1 MSIYS
6 TVESGTSGHKSR
18 FSKSLSKRMMY
29 DCRFHELIPV
39 LKRFVLPGDVWRIG
53 GDALIRFQPMLS
65 PTLTPNNFR
74 VRYFFVPLRLIEENA
89 ELIITGSKNGKLFQ
103 IDEDHPL
110 PEFND
115 FLASASSAAK
125 KTVPKYGFWDYMN
138 VQTGDYKNFTNKEFF
153 PAEYWYKGY
162 LRIKFD
168 FYRDE
173 NYDSE
178 DDFDTWWNT
187 KKGEAAAAPIEFS
200 KLSKDYFVS
209 ALPWQLKGVAPVLEV
224 TGDASMS
231 GWDFGEASEKL
242 GVVSNK
248 LALAL
253 KQSVGAI
260 GANLVAGTNIP
271 PLTIGQDNTNWDT
284 VQERENYLNDFTS
297 KFENALNNGAGE
309 LNINGL
315 GFNADELRTMMAQT
329 RIFERLARC
338 GSRYVEYLRSN
349 FGIAPADGT
358 LQRAQYLGGWKI
370 PIVTSEVL
378 QTAEDGSTPVGTM
391 RGHGI
396 SRGGNRIQTFIAKE
410 FGLLFGLAE
419 VRPNVI
425 YTTGIN
431 RQLTYKRR
439 FDFFN
444 PSFQHLSEQEVRNG
458 ELFVNFTADDQGNYD
473 NDDTL
478 GFQAYANEL
487 RSYQDEAV
495 ADMRDGLGFWNQ
507 ALDFST
513 RPNVSGL
520 MTAENHLLSFNK
532 PFGYQSTD
540 ARPII
545 VDFYNLI
552 DCYRPMVR
560 YATPGLVDH
569 L

>member
-6 TVESGTSGHKSR
+6 TVESGTSMHRSR
-18 FSKSLSKRMMY
+18 FSKSLSKRMLY

-89 ELIITGSKNGKLFQ
+89 ELILTGSKNGKLF
-103 IDEDHPL
+103 EASEENPL
-110 PEFND
+110 PEFAD
-115 FLASASSAAK
+115 FCANAASSSK
-125 KTVPKYGFWDYMN
+125 KVVSKYGFWDYMN
-138 VQTGDYKNFTNKEFF
+138 VQCGDYSIFTNKEFF

-187 KKGEAAAAPIEFS
+187 KKTEAAAAPIEFS

-209 ALPWQLKGVAPVLEV
+209 SLPWQLKGVAPVLEV
-224 TGDASMS
+224 TGEASIS
-231 GWDFGEASEKL
+231 GWDFGTIGDNDTNNLLTNYSDNSANFLINPNVPGNEDDFPFKNK
-242 GVVSNK
+242 SNK
-248 LALAL
+248 AQANIWS
-253 KQSVGAI
+253 KQFA
-260 GANLVAGTNIP
+260 
-271 PLTIGQDNTNWDT
+271 
-284 VQERENYLNDFTS
+284 
-297 KFENALNNGAGE
+297 NALNNAASD
-309 LNINGL
+309 ITVNGL
-315 GFNADELRTMMAQT
+315 GFNMDELRTMAAQT

-338 GSRYVEYLRSN
+338 GSRYVEYLRAN

-378 QTAEDGSTPVGTM
+378 QTAEPNAGSSRSVGSM
-391 RGHGI
+391 YGHGI
-396 SRGGNRIQTFIAKE
+396 SRGGNRIQTFRAKE
-410 FGLLFGLAE
+410 FGLLYGLAE
-419 VRPNVI
+419 VRPNVM

-431 RQLTYKRR
+431 RQLSYKRR

-458 ELFVNFTADDQGNYD
+458 ELYVNFDTNASATNVPDD

-495 ADMRDGLGFWNQ
+495 GDMRDGMKYWNQ
-507 ALDFST
+507 ALQPST
-513 RPNVSGL
+513 RPTVHGL
-520 MTAENHLLSFNK
+520 MSAENWLNNFNQ
-532 PFGYQSTD
+532 PFGYVSDTS
-540 ARPII
+540 RPII
-545 VDFYNLI
+545 VDFYNIL
-552 DCYRPMVR
+552 DVYRPMVR

>member
-18 FSKSLSKRMMY
+18 FSKSLSKRMLY

-39 LKRFVLPGDVWRIG
+39 LKRFCLPGDVWRIG
-53 GDALIRFQPMLS
+53 GDVLVRFQPMLS
-65 PTLTPNNFR
+65 PTLTPNSFR

-89 ELIITGSKNGKLFQ
+89 ELILTGSKNGKLFN
-103 IDEDHPL
+103 ITEENPL
-110 PEFND
+110 PEFDD
-115 FLASASSAAK
+115 FVANASSSGK
-125 KTVPKYGFWDYMN
+125 KTVSKYGFWDYMN
-138 VQTGDYKNFTNKEFF
+138 VQCGDYSVFTDKEFF
-153 PAEYWYKGY
+153 PAEYWYKAY

-178 DDFDTWWNT
+178 DDFDTWWLT
-187 KKGEAAAAPIEFS
+187 KRGEAAAAPIEFS

-224 TGDASMS
+224 TGNTEFNFN
-231 GWDFGEASEKL
+231 FGEAKEDTAYNWYNEL
-242 GVVSNK
+242 VVAGSTSGYGTILAKNTDENTGK
-248 LALAL
+248 LAPFNVAVPSGST
-253 KQSVGAI
+253 KADTVNNFTDAFSKAFNSNPGAI
-260 GANLVAGTNIP
+260 T
-271 PLTIGQDNTNWDT
+271 
-284 VQERENYLNDFTS
+284 
-297 KFENALNNGAGE
+297 
-309 LNINGL
+309 GL
-315 GFNADELRTMMAQT
+315 GFNMDELRTMAAQT

-338 GSRYVEYLRSN
+338 GSRYVEYLRAN

-358 LQRAQYLGGWKI
+358 LQRAQYLGGWKV

-378 QTAEDGSTPVGTM
+378 QTAADGTTPVGTM

-396 SRGGNRIQTFIAKE
+396 TRGGNRIQTFVCKE
-410 FGLLFGLAE
+410 FGVLFGLAE
-419 VRPNVI
+419 VRPNI
-425 YTTGIN
+425 LYTTGIN

-458 ELFVNFTADDQGNYD
+458 ELYVNFTPDSDGHYD

-495 ADMRDGLGFWNQ
+495 ADMRGSLAFWNQ
-507 ALDFST
+507 ALQFGS

-520 MTAENHLLSFNK
+520 MTAENHLQSFNR
-532 PFGYQSTD
+532 PFAVNGEN

-545 VDFYNLI
+545 VDFYNII

>member
-6 TVESGTSGHKSR
+6 TVESGTSAHRSR
-18 FSKSLSKRMMY
+18 FSKSLSKRMLY

-53 GDALIRFQPMLS
+53 GDALVRFQPMLS

-89 ELIITGSKNGKLFQ
+89 ELILTGSKNGKLFQ
-103 IDEDHPL
+103 QTEENPL

-115 FLASASSAAK
+115 FIASASGATK
-125 KTVPKYGFWDYMN
+125 KVVSKYGFWDYMN
-138 VQTGDYKNFTNKEFF
+138 VQCGDYSVFTDKEFF

-187 KKGEAAAAPIEFS
+187 KKTEAAAAPLEFS

-224 TGDASMS
+224 TGDASITGWNFGTIEDHANILTTAVTS
-231 GWDFGEASEKL
+231 GTANLFTDNQPDKPPFKLINSTQSTADTYAQRFGDNLAA
-242 GVVSNK
+242 
-248 LALAL
+248 ALA
-253 KQSVGAI
+253 SGASDI
-260 GANLVAGTNIP
+260 T
-271 PLTIGQDNTNWDT
+271 
-284 VQERENYLNDFTS
+284 
-297 KFENALNNGAGE
+297 
-309 LNINGL
+309 INGL
-315 GFNADELRTMMAQT
+315 GFNADEERTMMAMT

-349 FGIAPADGT
+349 FGTAPADGT

-378 QTAEDGSTPVGTM
+378 QTAEDSHTSGGQTVKTPVGTM

-396 SRGGNRIQTFIAKE
+396 SRGGNQIQTFFAKE

-419 VRPNVI
+419 VRPNI
-425 YTTGIN
+425 LYTTGIN

-458 ELFVNFTADDQGNYD
+458 ELFVNFTADADGHYD

-495 ADMRDGLGFWNQ
+495 ADMRDTLSYWNQ
-507 ALDFST
+507 ALEFAT

-520 MTAENHLLSFNK
+520 MTAENHLTSFNK
-532 PFGYQSTD
+532 PFAVQGES

-545 VDFYNLI
+545 VDFYNIL
-552 DCYRPMVR
+552 DVYRPMVR

>member
-6 TVESGTSGHKSR
+6 KVESGTSGFKSR
-18 FSKSLSKRMMY
+18 FSKSLSKRMIY

-39 LKRFVLPGDVWRIG
+39 LKRFVLPGDVWRVG
-53 GDALIRFQPMLS
+53 GDVLVRFQPMLS
-65 PTLTPNNFR
+65 PTLTPNSFR

-89 ELIITGSKNGKLFQ
+89 ELILTGSKNGKLFQ
-103 IDEDHPL
+103 ATEENPL
-110 PEFND
+110 PEFAD
-115 FLASASSAAK
+115 FCANAASSSK
-125 KTVPKYGFWDYMN
+125 KVVSKYGFWDYMN
-138 VQTGDYKNFTNKEFF
+138 VQCGDYSVFTNKEFF
-153 PAEYWYKGY
+153 PAEYWLKGY

-187 KKGEAAAAPIEFS
+187 KKIEAAAAPVEFS

-224 TGDASMS
+224 TGNATLS
-231 GWDFGEASEKL
+231 GWDFGEFADHKNAIL
-242 GVVSNK
+242 QTGVSP
-248 LALAL
+248 
-253 KQSVGAI
+253 QSANL
-260 GANLVAGTNIP
+260 GANMTATDLPPFSTATNDTYGGNFVTNLEKALDAGGAE
-271 PLTIGQDNTNWDT
+271 LT
-284 VQERENYLNDFTS
+284 
-297 KFENALNNGAGE
+297 
-309 LNINGL
+309 INGL
-315 GFNADELRTMMAQT
+315 GFNADEERTMMAMT

-358 LQRAQYLGGWKI
+358 LQRAQYLGGWKV

-378 QTAEDGSTPVGTM
+378 QTAEDSHTSGGQTVKTPVGTM

-396 SRGGNRIQTFIAKE
+396 TRGGNRIQTFIAKE

-419 VRPNVI
+419 VRPNVM

-458 ELFVNFTADDQGNYD
+458 ELYVNFTPDSDGHYD

-478 GFQAYANEL
+478 GFQGYANEL
-487 RSYQDEAV
+487 RSYQDECV
-495 ADMRDGLGFWNQ
+495 ADMRDSLAFWNQ
-507 ALDFST
+507 SLQFAS

-520 MTAENHLLSFNK
+520 MTAENHLVAFNK
-532 PFGYQSTD
+532 PFAVNGES

-545 VDFYNLI
+545 VDFYNII